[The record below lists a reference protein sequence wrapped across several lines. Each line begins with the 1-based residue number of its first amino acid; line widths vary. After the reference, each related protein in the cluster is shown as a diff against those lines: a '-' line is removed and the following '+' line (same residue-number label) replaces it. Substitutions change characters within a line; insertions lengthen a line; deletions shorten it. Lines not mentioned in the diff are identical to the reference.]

1 MESLLLSTFSEHLTT
16 LVPDFSPAQISS
28 SLLTGRGEITAVDLN
43 CAHLN
48 ALLRSY
54 LLNGAVRLESVHV
67 TRLGF
72 NVTSFANIK
81 KAPIEVNIDEIHVR
95 VVESLDYDGDDAGDG
110 KTGFTV
116 KSKKVN

>member
-16 LVPDFSPAQISS
+16 LIPNFSPTQINS

-43 CAHLN
+43 CAYLN
-48 ALLRSY
+48 SLLKSY
-54 LLNGAVRLESVHV
+54 LLNGAIKLESVHV

-81 KAPIEVNIDEIHVR
+81 RSPIEVNIDEVHVR
-95 VVESLDYDGDDAGDG
+95 VVESLDYDDGDDFPPAR
-110 KTGFTV
+110 
-116 KSKKVN
+116 